1 MIFSLAF
8 LTCVNYFLYAD
19 HGNQQ
24 ITATSCEAGDTS
36 ENIPPNPTEEKSGN
50 TGFSIMEEMMHEHQF
65 SLDLS
70 WFNKLYLHKVA
81 EAGKIEMVHYDLL
94 SPPPEA

>member
-1 MIFSLAF
+1 
-8 LTCVNYFLYAD
+8 
-19 HGNQQ
+19 
-24 ITATSCEAGDTS
+24 
-36 ENIPPNPTEEKSGN
+36 
-50 TGFSIMEEMMHEHQF
+50 MMHEHQF

-81 EAGKIEMVHYDLL
+81 EAGKVEMVHYDLL